1 MKTSTKVILFAAFA
15 VALAIGA
22 YVFRKPTGA
31 TSTTPIVVL
40 IPETGPAAEYA
51 RYSRMGFDLGV
62 AAAKRQGLPNLE
74 LVYADTK
81 SNPKDGL
88 SALQQALVS
97 QKPVLVISLLSSV
110 TKAIAPVM
118 AEQGVPVI
126 ANAVAAP
133 GLAKPE
139 QGLFRVFPTSSEVS
153 ALACD
158 RLKELGRKRVVIV
171 YVNDEYG
178 LGCRTTFTEKAKE
191 AGLEI
196 LASEPFEAV
205 QKDFR
210 TQWERLLALKPDAL
224 FVAGYGP
231 GYVAVLQQLT
241 ERTFS
246 GTIMTDFTLTAPPV
260 LKAVSG
266 LSEETLVVAPKIS
279 NAFRSEAKRTFRDA
293 AYFVNVATAHDA
305 ILLAAEAA
313 QLVREGK
320 AKNILEALKT
330 ASNANAALGT
340 VSFNA
345 NGDVVVPMEIVTL
358 KALQAEPSEEKSQ

>member
-1 MKTSTKVILFAAFA
+1 MKTSTKVILFAAFV

-22 YVFRKPTGA
+22 SVFRKPTGA

-153 ALACD
+153 ALACE
-158 RLKELGRKRVVIV
+158 RLKELGKKRVVIV

-178 LGCRTTFTEKAKE
+178 LGCRTTFTEQAKE

-210 TQWERLLALKPDAL
+210 TQWERLLALNPDAL

-231 GYVAVLQQLT
+231 GYLAVLQQLA
-241 ERTFS
+241 ERKFS
-246 GTIMTDFTLTAPPV
+246 GTIMTDFTLTAPSV
-260 LKAVSG
+260 LKAVPG
-266 LSEETLVVAPKIS
+266 LPEGTLVVTPKIS
-279 NAFRSEAKRTFRDA
+279 DAFRSEAQRTFRDA

-305 ILLAAEAA
+305 MLLAAEATK
-313 QLVREGK
+313 LVSEGK
-320 AKNILEALKT
+320 SKSLIDALT
-330 ASNANAALGT
+330 IAFNADGALGK
-340 VSFNA
+340 VSFNDK
-345 NGDVVVPMEIVTL
+345 GDVIVPMEISDL
-358 KALQAEPSEEKSQ
+358 KSLRLEMSGRP